1 MKNNRDFSI
10 SAFFPIYNDWGTVG
24 SMVASAVSTL
34 KSLCNRYEV
43 ILVDDGSDILTKRML
58 ADVVRHYENVRVV
71 EHERNGGYGAAL
83 RTGFREAKY
92 DLIFYTD
99 GDAQYDPQELS
110 LLFPLM
116 TDEVDIVNGYKIK
129 RSDPIYRVWIGKT
142 YHWITKLMFGFPI
155 RDVDCDFRLIRKR
168 VFDKVNLESNSG
180 MICVE
185 MITKFHRAGFKFA
198 EVGVHH
204 YFRMS
209 GKSQFFNFKRIFR
222 VGVGLI
228 RLWYKLRVKKEF

>member
-1 MKNNRDFSI
+1 MKPSI

-24 SMVASAVSTL
+24 SMVASVVSTL
-34 KSLCNRYEV
+34 KSICSRYEV

-58 ADVVRHYENVRVV
+58 ADVVKHYENVRVI

-129 RSDPIYRVWIGKT
+129 RSDPIYRVWIGKM
-142 YHWITKLMFGFPI
+142 YHWVTKLMFGFPI
-155 RDVDCDFRLIRKR
+155 RDVDCDFRLIRKK

-180 MICVE
+180 LICVE

-209 GKSQFFNFKRIFR
+209 GKSQFFNFKRVFR
-222 VGVGLI
+222 VGLGLV
-228 RLWYKLRVKKEF
+228 RLWLKLRRKGSS

>member
-1 MKNNRDFSI
+1 MKNYRDCSI
-10 SAFFPIYNDWGTVG
+10 SVFFPVYNDWGTVG

-34 KSLCNRYEV
+34 RSLCNRYEV
-43 ILVDDGSDILTKRML
+43 ILVDDGSDVLTKRML
-58 ADVVRHYENVRVV
+58 ADVVKHYENVRVI
-71 EHERNGGYGAAL
+71 EHGKNGGYGAAL
-83 RTGFREAKY
+83 RTGFKEAKY

-110 LLFPLM
+110 LLLSLM
-116 TDEVDIVNGYKIK
+116 KDDVDIVNGYKIK
-129 RSDPIYRVWIGKT
+129 RSDPFYRVWIGKI
-142 YHWITKLMFGFPI
+142 YHWVTRMMFGFPI

-185 MITKFHRAGFKFA
+185 MITKFHRAGFRFA

>member
-1 MKNNRDFSI
+1 MKNNREVSI

-24 SMVASAVSTL
+24 SMVASVVSTL
-34 KSLCNRYEV
+34 KSICSRYEIV
-43 ILVDDGSDILTKRML
+43 LVDDGSDVLTKRML
-58 ADVVRHYENVRVV
+58 ADVIRHYENVRVA
-71 EHERNGGYGAAL
+71 EHGKNGGYGAAL

-110 LLFPLM
+110 LLLPLM
-116 TDEVDIVNGYKIK
+116 EDDVDIVNGYKIK
-129 RSDPIYRVWIGKT
+129 RSDPFYRIWIGKI
-142 YHWITKLMFGFPI
+142 YHWATKMMFGFPI
-155 RDVDCDFRLIRKR
+155 RDVDCDFRLIRRK

-180 MICVE
+180 VICVE

-209 GKSQFFNFKRIFR
+209 GKSQFFNFKRVFK

>member
-24 SMVASAVSTL
+24 SMVASVVSTL
-34 KSLCNRYEV
+34 KSICSRYEV
-43 ILVDDGSDILTKRML
+43 ILVDDGSDVLTKRML
-58 ADVVRHYENVRVV
+58 ADVIRHYENVRVA
-71 EHERNGGYGAAL
+71 EHGENGGYGAAL

-99 GDAQYDPQELS
+99 GDAQYDPQELA

-116 TDEVDIVNGYKIK
+116 TDDVDIVNGYKIK
-129 RSDPIYRVWIGKT
+129 RSDPFYRVWIGRM
-142 YHWITKLMFGFPI
+142 YHWMTKLMFGFPI
-155 RDVDCDFRLIRKR
+155 RDVDCDFRLIRKK

-228 RLWYKLRVKKEF
+228 RLWYKLKVKKEF

>member
-1 MKNNRDFSI
+1 MKHNI

-34 KSLCNRYEV
+34 KSICNKYEV
-43 ILVDDGSDILTKRML
+43 ILVDDGSDVLTKRML
-58 ADVVRHYENVRVV
+58 ADVVKHYENVRVA
-71 EHERNGGYGAAL
+71 EHDKNGGYGAAL
-83 RTGFREAKY
+83 RTGFKEAKY

>member
-1 MKNNRDFSI
+1 MKPSI

-24 SMVASAVSTL
+24 SMVASVVSTL
-34 KSLCNRYEV
+34 KSICSRYEV

-58 ADVVRHYENVRVV
+58 ADVVKHYENVHVA

-110 LLFPLM
+110 LLLPM
-116 TDEVDIVNGYKIK
+116 MKDEVDIVNGYKIK
-129 RSDPIYRVWIGKT
+129 RSDPYYRVWIGKV
-142 YHWITKLMFGFPI
+142 YHWVTKMMFGFPI

-228 RLWYKLRVKKEF
+228 RLRYKLRVKKEF

>member
-1 MKNNRDFSI
+1 MKENKDLSI

-24 SMVASAVSTL
+24 SMVASVVSTL
-34 KSLCNRYEV
+34 KSICSRYEV
-43 ILVDDGSDILTKRML
+43 ILVDDGSDVLTKRML
-58 ADVVRHYENVRVV
+58 ADVIRHYENVRVA
-71 EHERNGGYGAAL
+71 EHGKNGGYGAAL
-83 RTGFREAKY
+83 RTGFKEAKY

-99 GDAQYDPQELS
+99 GDAQYDPQELA

-116 TDEVDIVNGYKIK
+116 TDDVDIVNGYKIK
-129 RSDPIYRVWIGKT
+129 RSDPFYRVWIGRM
-142 YHWITKLMFGFPI
+142 YHWMTKLMFGFPI

-168 VFDKVNLESNSG
+168 VFAKINLESNSG

-228 RLWYKLRVKKEF
+228 RLWYKLKVKKEF

>member
-1 MKNNRDFSI
+1 MQKVKDINI

-24 SMVASAVSTL
+24 SMVASVISTL
-34 KSLCNRYEV
+34 KSICSRYEV

-110 LLFPLM
+110 LLLPLM
-116 TDEVDIVNGYKIK
+116 KDDVDIVNGYKIK
-129 RSDPIYRVWIGKT
+129 RSDPYYRVWIGKI
-142 YHWITKLMFGFPI
+142 YHWVTKLMFGFPI

-209 GKSQFFNFKRIFR
+209 GKSQFFNFKRVFK

>member
-1 MKNNRDFSI
+1 LKNNRDFSI

-58 ADVVRHYENVRVV
+58 ADVVKHYENVRVV

-99 GDAQYDPQELS
+99 GDAQYDPQEMS
-110 LLFPLM
+110 LLLPLM
-116 TDEVDIVNGYKIK
+116 KNDVDIVNGYKIK
-129 RSDPIYRVWIGKT
+129 RSDPFYRVWIGKI
-142 YHWITKLMFGFPI
+142 YHWVTKMMFGFPI

>member
-1 MKNNRDFSI
+1 MKDSKELNI
-10 SAFFPIYNDWGTVG
+10 SVFFPIYNDWGTVG

-34 KSLCNRYEV
+34 KSLCSRYEV
-43 ILVDDGSDILTKRML
+43 ILVDDGSDVLTKRML
-58 ADVVRHYENVRVV
+58 ADVIRHYENVRVA
-71 EHERNGGYGAAL
+71 EHGKNGGYGAAL
-83 RTGFREAKY
+83 RTGFKEAKY

-99 GDAQYDPQELS
+99 GDAQYDPQELA

-116 TDEVDIVNGYKIK
+116 TDGIDIVNGYKIK
-129 RSDPIYRVWIGKT
+129 RSDPFYRVWIGRM
-142 YHWITKLMFGFPI
+142 YHWMTKLMFGFPI

-185 MITKFHRAGFKFA
+185 MITKFHRAGFRFA

-209 GKSQFFNFKRIFR
+209 GKSQFFNFRRIFR
-222 VGVGLI
+222 VGIGLI

>member
-1 MKNNRDFSI
+1 LKHNI

-34 KSLCNRYEV
+34 KSICNKYEV
-43 ILVDDGSDILTKRML
+43 ILVDDGSDVLTKRML
-58 ADVVRHYENVRVV
+58 ADVVKHYENVRVA
-71 EHERNGGYGAAL
+71 EHDKNGGYGAAL
-83 RTGFREAKY
+83 RTGFKEAKY

-185 MITKFHRAGFKFA
+185 IITKFHRAGFKFA

-209 GKSQFFNFKRIFR
+209 GKSQFFNFKRVFK

>member
-58 ADVVRHYENVRVV
+58 ADVVKHYENVRVV

-99 GDAQYDPQELS
+99 GDAQYDPQEMS
-110 LLFPLM
+110 LLLPLM
-116 TDEVDIVNGYKIK
+116 KNDVDIVNGYKIK
-129 RSDPIYRVWIGKT
+129 RSDPFYRVWIGKI
-142 YHWITKLMFGFPI
+142 YHWLTKMMFGFPI

>member
-1 MKNNRDFSI
+1 MKPSI
-10 SAFFPIYNDWGTVG
+10 SVFFPIYNDWGTVG

-43 ILVDDGSDILTKRML
+43 ILVDDGSDVLTKRML
-58 ADVVRHYENVRVV
+58 ADVVKHYENVRVA
-71 EHERNGGYGAAL
+71 EHGKNGGYGAAL

-110 LLFPLM
+110 LLLPM
-116 TDEVDIVNGYKIK
+116 MKDEVDIVNGYKIK
-129 RSDPIYRVWIGKT
+129 RSDPYYRVWIGKI
-142 YHWITKLMFGFPI
+142 YHWVTKMMFGFPI

-204 YFRMS
+204 YFRTS
-209 GKSQFFNFKRIFR
+209 GKSQFFNFKRVFK
-222 VGVGLI
+222 VGVGLF
-228 RLWYKLRVKKEF
+228 RLWYKLRVKKEFLKLR

>member
-1 MKNNRDFSI
+1 LQKVKDINI

-24 SMVASAVSTL
+24 SMAASVISTL
-34 KSLCNRYEV
+34 KSICSRYEV

-110 LLFPLM
+110 LLLPLM
-116 TDEVDIVNGYKIK
+116 KDDVDIVNGYKIK
-129 RSDPIYRVWIGKT
+129 RSDPYYRVWIGKI
-142 YHWITKLMFGFPI
+142 YHWVTKLMFGFPI

-185 MITKFHRAGFKFA
+185 IITKFHRAGFKFA

-209 GKSQFFNFKRIFR
+209 GKSQFFNFKRVFK

>member
-1 MKNNRDFSI
+1 LKDFKDLSI

-34 KSLCNRYEV
+34 KSICNRYEV
-43 ILVDDGSDILTKRML
+43 ILVDDGSDMLTKRVL
-58 ADVVRHYENVRVV
+58 TDVVKHYENVRIT
-71 EHERNGGYGAAL
+71 EHGKNGGYGAAL
-83 RTGFREAKY
+83 QTGFKEAKY
-92 DLIFYTD
+92 GLIFYTD

-110 LLFPLM
+110 LLLPLM
-116 TDEVDIVNGYKIK
+116 TEDVDIVNGYKIK
-129 RSDPIYRVWIGKT
+129 RSDPFYRVWIGRI
-142 YHWITKLMFGFPI
+142 YHWMAKLMFGFPI
-155 RDVDCDFRLIRKR
+155 RDVDCDFRLIRKK
-168 VFDKVNLESNSG
+168 VFDKVSLESDSG

-185 MITKFHRAGFKFA
+185 MITKFYRAGFRFA

-204 YFRMS
+204 YFRSS

-228 RLWYKLRVKKEF
+228 RLWSRLRIRKEF